1 MAEEKNTDTAV
12 APDPNEGPGK
22 GKAFFDRAR
31 TVAATGNFDYAIE
44 MAIQGLN
51 REPFNVAEHQALREV
66 SMRRKIAGGKSGGGL
81 LGALGGGVKMP
92 FKGKTPKEAMLNNEF
107 TLSRDVGNIT
117 AMLAIIRNADLLNLR
132 EVVLWMGTLLKEAN
146 RTNKSPKVE
155 IYTELGSIYAK
166 YEEYER
172 ACDVINEAAK
182 LKPQDTEL
190 QALSNQYAAQA
201 TIRRGQYD
209 KGESFKKSIK
219 DVEGTKKL
227 LEEDNL
233 GKSEEYRK
241 KSVEEARAAY
251 EKNPM
256 ELQVISKYYKA
267 LWEMDDD
274 HYDEIA
280 IQMLLKAYQATKIY
294 RLKAAVGDIRMRQ
307 FKKNLRLLREAVKSD
322 PSDKD
327 MVHQY
332 HALDKERLAFELG
345 EFKERAEHMPTDMM
359 VKYELGVRYYESK
372 HFDEAIGAF
381 QEAQVNPKIRVEA
394 LHLLGRSFLTQN
406 MKPEAVETLKRSIEE
421 YELAPTGNAKSQDL
435 HYWYARALQENNQFT
450 EAMDIYSRIVRWNMQ
465 YLDARKRLND
475 LREQKPPEGPA

>member
-1 MAEEKNTDTAV
+1 MADEKKNETEV
-12 APDPNEGPGK
+12 ATDPNEGPGK

-31 TVAATGNFDYAIE
+31 TVAATGNYDYAIE

-51 REPFNVAEHQALREV
+51 REPFNVAEHQALRETAL
-66 SMRRKIAGGKSGGGL
+66 RRKISGVKSGGGL

-107 TLSRDVGNIT
+107 TLARDVGNIT
-117 AMLAIIRNADLLNLR
+117 AMTAIIRNADLLNLR

-146 RTNKSPKVE
+146 RTTKSPKIE
-155 IYTELGSIYAK
+155 IYTELGSIYAR
-166 YEEYER
+166 YEEFER
-172 ACDVINEAAK
+172 ACDVVNEASK
-182 LKPQDTEL
+182 LKPQDGEL
-190 QALSNQYAAQA
+190 DALSKQYAAQA
-201 TIRRGQYD
+201 TIKRGNFD
-209 KGESFKKSIK
+209 KGESFRGSIK
-219 DVEGTKKL
+219 DAEATKKL

-256 ELQVISKYYKA
+256 ELQVISKYHKA
-267 LWEMDDD
+267 LWEMDDER
-274 HYDEIA
+274 YDDIDM
-280 IQMLLKAYQATKIY
+280 QMLLKAYEATKIY
-294 RLKAAVGDIRMRQ
+294 RLKAAVGDVRMRQ

-322 PSDKD
+322 PSDKE
-327 MVHQY
+327 MVQQY
-332 HALDKERLAFELG
+332 HALDKERLAFELA

-381 QEAQVNPKIRVEA
+381 QEAQANPKIRVEA
-394 LHLLGRSFLTQN
+394 LHLLGRSFLTQG

-421 YELAPTGNAKSQDL
+421 YELAPTGNTKSQDL
-435 HYWYARALQENNQFT
+435 HYWYGRALEENKQFT
-450 EAMDIYSRIVRWNMQ
+450 DAIDIYSKIVRWNMQ

-475 LREQKPPEGPA
+475 LRAQTGAP